1 MKQLT
6 STIFIAV
13 FLMLASCSFV
23 KTTAEGEQ
31 VRVISA
37 PQAASC
43 RKIGKATVSVLD
55 KVAFVERSKEKMG
68 KELEA
73 LARNSAASMGGDAIV
88 RISTIKAGE
97 QSFNVYKCRQTPGKY

>member
-23 KTTAEGEQ
+23 KITAEGEQ
-31 VRVISA
+31 VRAISA
-37 PQAASC
+37 RQAASC

-55 KVAFVERSKEKMG
+55 KVAFVERSTETMG
-68 KELEA
+68 KELET

-88 RISTIKAGE
+88 RISAIKEGE
-97 QSFNVYKCRQTPGKY
+97 QSFNVYKCRQQSD